1 MHSRD
6 PYAVLK
12 MTLAS
17 ASEPLSLR
25 PRKPKF
31 LLDREYLL
39 YACGLLASAEPQAAL
54 ELALA
59 HLEPIHS
66 ETHHEHTR
74 SA

>member
-1 MHSRD
+1 
-6 PYAVLK
+6 
-12 MTLAS
+12 
-17 ASEPLSLR
+17 LR

-39 YACGLLASAEPQAAL
+39 YACGLLASVEPQAAL

-59 HLEPIHS
+59 HLEPINS
-66 ETHHEHTR
+66 ETHHERTR

>member
-1 MHSRD
+1 
-6 PYAVLK
+6 VLK

-17 ASEPLSLR
+17 SAEPMSLR

-39 YACGLLASAEPQAAL
+39 YACGLLASVEPRAAI

-59 HLEPIHS
+59 HLEPIG
-66 ETHHEHTR
+66 EPHHERTH